1 MKQLQCWDRYFV
13 PTTCNSTLAMR
24 FTGDKNTEPEFASA
38 NAAEMIQMNW
48 PLRAGH
54 VVLWETADALVL
66 CSSPLAP
73 RANTV
78 LPAPQL
84 LLCGKLRRASSKTKN
99 LPDSYSAG
107 YSLTAPLMLQVF
119 RRSELPTLQLLR
131 PFLRGRLGTAHAA
144 RVRRTTTHSHVNLP
158 RSVGRLSTQPHAAAS
173 SPHSTAHLNTAA
185 QRSHI
190 PSALD
195 AATSL

>member
-1 MKQLQCWDRYFV
+1 
-13 PTTCNSTLAMR
+13 MR
-24 FTGDKNTEPEFASA
+24 ARTQRKW
-38 NAAEMIQMNW
+38 IQMNC

-144 RVRRTTTHSHVNLP
+144 RVRRTTTDPLSCQPSQKRGPPLHSAT
-158 RSVGRLSTQPHAAAS
+158 RSSVIAAQHRTPQHRRSAQPH
-173 SPHSTAHLNTAA
+173 PVCT
-185 QRSHI
+185 
-190 PSALD
+190 
-195 AATSL
+195 